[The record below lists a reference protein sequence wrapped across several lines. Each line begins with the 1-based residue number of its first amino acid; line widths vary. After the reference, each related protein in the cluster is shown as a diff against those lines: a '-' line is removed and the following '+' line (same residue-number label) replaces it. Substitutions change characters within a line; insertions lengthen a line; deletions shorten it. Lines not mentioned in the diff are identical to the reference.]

1 MTRVGMREFRTHLSA
16 IVRRVRDNGETFEIT
31 RRGKPVAILR
41 PMKPWEKELAKL
53 DNRASERNVDEWIP
67 WSDEMKVQRLPD
79 DSHDNSAIDD
89 HERQAP
95 SIDGSDAERTTVS

>member
-41 PMKPWEKELAKL
+41 PMKPWEGKL
-53 DNRASERNVDEWIP
+53 SGMD
-67 WSDEMKVQRLPD
+67 
-79 DSHDNSAIDD
+79 
-89 HERQAP
+89 
-95 SIDGSDAERTTVS
+95 ERTDQPEPRGQ